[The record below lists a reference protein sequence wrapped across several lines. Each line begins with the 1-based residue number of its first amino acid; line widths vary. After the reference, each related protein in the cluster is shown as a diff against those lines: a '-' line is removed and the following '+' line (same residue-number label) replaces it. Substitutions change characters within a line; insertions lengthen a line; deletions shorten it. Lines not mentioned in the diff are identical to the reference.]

1 MATSKMNARR
11 PRSRRAL
18 YEVVNMPPPWKRSL
32 TESGMSR
39 RTTDFDRVVVALFVL
54 VLVAMFIW
62 VVAGIVG

>member
-1 MATSKMNARR
+1 
-11 PRSRRAL
+11 
-18 YEVVNMPPPWKRSL
+18 
-32 TESGMSR
+32 MSR